1 MVKIDIVDIIEG
13 LYNVENS
20 NTFIENYLKNESMFD
35 TENPANK
42 RVREVDESFSQY
54 SNNYPQNDCG
64 NVDNLKK
71 RLKYHVFIIPQ
82 MGDKW

>member
-35 TENPANK
+35 TENPVNK
-42 RVREVDESFSQY
+42 RVREVDDSFH
-54 SNNYPQNDCG
+54 NIA
-64 NVDNLKK
+64 
-71 RLKYHVFIIPQ
+71 IIIHK
-82 MGDKW
+82 MIVEMWITYF